1 MSGGIVQLT
10 IKFSGQFKAS
20 RFLRSKK
27 SRPFKLRTDFDVSHE
42 RSALTFMHK
51 YLKLCITELI
61 GIGKMRTTLDLP
73 EDLLHKAMAVSHIK
87 TKTQVIT
94 LALQELIRK
103 SEISDLKKF
112 KGKINLDIDLD
123 VIRNRS

>member
-1 MSGGIVQLT
+1 
-10 IKFSGQFKAS
+10 
-20 RFLRSKK
+20 
-27 SRPFKLRTDFDVSHE
+27 
-42 RSALTFMHK
+42 
-51 YLKLCITELI
+51 
-61 GIGKMRTTLDLP
+61 MRTTLELP

-112 KGKINLDIDLD
+112 KGKISLDIDLD

>member
-1 MSGGIVQLT
+1 
-10 IKFSGQFKAS
+10 
-20 RFLRSKK
+20 
-27 SRPFKLRTDFDVSHE
+27 
-42 RSALTFMHK
+42 
-51 YLKLCITELI
+51 
-61 GIGKMRTTLDLP
+61 MRTTLDLP
-73 EDLLHKAMAVSHIK
+73 EDLLHKAMTVSHIK

-112 KGKINLDIDLD
+112 KGKISLDIDLD